1 MLGVCSVTCST
12 ASPAPLPRFRLAH
25 EIRGRLSGEST
36 RIRDDGP
43 RSAAAEFLFDRP
55 ASVHGEFTTENH
67 DGRIL
72 WWNCSITP
80 TRQFRSGRPVCTGKL
95 STEHGGSYLCKLA
108 QKKKGQGTTPRR
120 QTPTCC
126 AHVRRFARSQSPSLR
141 AKLRYVAYVKIR
153 TASMRYSK
161 RDESPLRSIPSTH
174 LVFQVPCDT
183 AATSI

>member
-108 QKKKGQGTTPRR
+108 QKKKGKARHRDDRR
-120 QTPTCC
+120 QRAARTC
-126 AHVRRFARSQSPSLR
+126 VVLLARSR
-141 AKLRYVAYVKIR
+141 RR
-153 TASMRYSK
+153 CERN
-161 RDESPLRSIPSTH
+161 
-174 LVFQVPCDT
+174 
-183 AATSI
+183 